1 MLNGQVSKKILRQWI
16 IVNTVSLP
24 VSLAIFLVFNWRVY
38 AIQPRFLEYNVK
50 STILNTSFAV
60 VGAVVGL
67 VQWLL
72 LKREVSRISG
82 WWLLTNIPGLYVATI
97 VSAVFL
103 AGTMSTLFHRGFSG
117 SAQIL
122 VGGAVSGAVG
132 GAVGGA
138 ITGIT
143 QSLLLAR
150 RVLVRNL
157 WIIWILS
164 STVAWAVSWAV
175 GLSVGFY
182 LGAAA
187 SDTVM
192 RPDLSEQVSYAV
204 FGVIFGTISG
214 FLNGA
219 ITGRILIWAMLKS
232 RFVST
237 SSNAR
242 DI

>member
-1 MLNGQVSKKILRQWI
+1 MPNGQVSKRILRQWI

-60 VGAVVGL
+60 AGAVVGL

-103 AGTMSTLFHRGFSG
+103 ADTMSTLFYRSFNS

-157 WIIWILS
+157 WIIWILI
-164 STVAWAVSWAV
+164 STVGWAVGWAV

-187 SDTVM
+187 SNAVM
-192 RPDLSEQVSYAV
+192 KPDLSEQVRSAV
-204 FGVIFGTISG
+204 FMVIFGTISS

-219 ITGRILIWAMLKS
+219 ITGRVLVWAILKS
-232 RFVST
+232 RVA
-237 SSNAR
+237 SSSGNAR
-242 DI
+242 DN

>member
-1 MLNGQVSKKILRQWI
+1 MSNGQVSKRILRQWI

-103 AGTMSTLFHRGFSG
+103 ADTMSTLFYRGFNS

-122 VGGAVSGAVG
+122 VG

-143 QSLLLAR
+143 QFLLLTR

-157 WIIWILS
+157 WIIWILIN
-164 STVAWAVSWAV
+164 TVGWAVGWAV

-182 LGAAA
+182 LGSAA
-187 SDTVM
+187 SDAVM
-192 RPDLSEQVSYAV
+192 KPDLSEQVRYAV
-204 FGVIFGTISG
+204 FLVIFGIISG

-219 ITGRILIWAMLKS
+219 ITGRVLVWAMLKS
-232 RFVST
+232 RVT
-237 SSNAR
+237 SSSANAR
-242 DI
+242 NI